1 MCQLNRRQSANNPR
15 EAFERSLSY
24 LNLMSVVA
32 RGIGI
37 VEAWITVLDG
47 KLASYDESILSYDSE
62 EDLDGQD
69 VIKALMPKS

>member
-1 MCQLNRRQSANNPR
+1 
-15 EAFERSLSY
+15 
-24 LNLMSVVA
+24 MSVVA

-62 EDLDGQD
+62 EDLDEQD
-69 VIKALMPKS
+69 HCETQGVGKIYL